1 MTHSK
6 NTIGLLALFIILG
19 CAQLLAAKQEA
30 QPSNPIF
37 AQRLVEKTIKTHRDM
52 LDVIFHVTPPN
63 STDNIAIAAYTA
75 KERGAKS
82 GDDDLGVMTTGKP
95 VVEVQKDGVRIGV
108 LLPLKDRSGSTI
120 GALGLMYTYHA
131 GQKENDFLHR
141 SEEIRDRLAKQIAS
155 REALFEKNETATR

>member
-1 MTHSK
+1 MTHYK
-6 NTIGLLALFIILG
+6 NKIGLLALFVVLG
-19 CAQLLAAKQEA
+19 CGQLLAAQEP

-37 AQRLVEKTIKTHRDM
+37 AQRLVERTIKAHRDM

-95 VVEVQKDGVRIGV
+95 IVEVQKDGVRIGV
-108 LLPLKDRSGSTI
+108 LLPLKDRNGKII
-120 GALGLMYTYHA
+120 GALGLMYKYHA
-131 GQKENDFLHR
+131 GQKETDFLHR
-141 SEEIRDRLAKQIAS
+141 SEKIRDHFAKQIVS
-155 REALFEKNETATR
+155 REALFEKE

>member
-1 MTHSK
+1 MNRFK
-6 NTIGLLALFIILG
+6 AMIGVLAVFVILG
-19 CAQLLAAKQEA
+19 GVQSLAANEEP

-37 AQRLVEKTIKTHRDM
+37 AQRLVEKTIKAHRDM

-63 STDNIAIAAYTA
+63 STDNMAIAAYTA

-82 GDDDLGVMTTGKP
+82 GDDDLGVITTGKP

-108 LLPLKDRSGSTI
+108 LLPLKDRSGSII

-131 GQKENDFLHR
+131 GQKEKDFLHR
-141 SEEIRDRLAKQIAS
+141 SEKIRNNLAKQIAS
-155 REALFEKNETATR
+155 REALFEKE

>member
-1 MTHSK
+1 MTRYKTMISV
-6 NTIGLLALFIILG
+6 LALLVILG
-19 CAQLLAAKQEA
+19 GVQLLAAEQEP

-37 AQRLVEKTIKTHRDM
+37 AQRLVEKTIKAHRDM

-63 STDNIAIAAYTA
+63 STDNIAIAAYTS

-82 GDDDLGVMTTGKP
+82 GDDDLGVMKTGKP

-131 GQKENDFLHR
+131 GQKEKDFLQR
-141 SEEIRDRLAKQIAS
+141 SEKIRDGLAKQIAS
-155 REALFEKNETATR
+155 RDALFEKE